1 MSFDSPPQP
10 QVPNAPPPPPMY
22 AQDKG
27 QRKQRPKSQQPTFL
41 GSDSVPNVTN
51 LGNKTLLGQ

>member
-1 MSFDSPPQP
+1 MSFDTPAQP
-10 QVPNAPPPPPMY
+10 TVGAAPPPPPMY

-27 QRKQRPKSQQPTFL
+27 QQKKRPKSQQPTAL
-41 GSDSVPNVTN
+41 AAGSVPEVTA